1 MMYLLNTKK
10 TWLLF
15 LIIVITHLNTK
26 AQKVQWA
33 SEVLGVSSERK
44 EINGDT
50 KSPEPHQFRAE
61 QALGIPNKL
70 PAFGESRCAWS
81 PSRQSNPIPEWI
93 KVGFATPM
101 QIRQI
106 AIAENYN
113 PGAITHIYVYDE
125 ADREHLLYRNENVS
139 ALGVRGRIYHFYV
152 KKTAFKV
159 KSVKVVLSTAQVR
172 GFNQIDAIAISDSN
186 DPVKARINLAKK
198 LDVKSKPLNLGNN
211 VNSSFDEISP
221 VVAPDGSAI
230 YFTRAK
236 HPQNIGKEHKQDVW
250 YAKMRPDYNFGPAK
264 NLGPPINTEHHN
276 SSFSIS
282 PDGNTML
289 LNNIYRPDG
298 KLEKGLSI
306 TRRGRD
312 GNWSKPQAVKID
324 NYRNLNKYS
333 EFCLSPNGKVL
344 LMTIQQKDTRGGK
357 DIYVSFLNSDGKTWS
372 EPKNLG
378 KKVNT
383 AESET
388 SPFLAADGVT
398 LYYSTSGF
406 SGFGSNDIYVTRR
419 LDNSWTNWSTPKNL
433 GPEINTDK
441 WDAYFSIP
449 AKADFAYYITYHKSI
464 AGSGDIFRVSL
475 SDSNKP
481 KPVAL
486 VKGRVFNAKTKQPIS
501 AEIDY
506 EILATGKNV
515 GKGNSNPKTG
525 EYKVVLPLE
534 QEYALL
540 AEAKGFLSVDTVINL
555 KGINKYTEIVTDLYL
570 VPIEEGAK
578 VRLNNIFFARNSDRL
593 LPESYPE
600 LNRLSKAMEENPTMK
615 IRLEGH
621 TEIFGNKKALMDLS
635 KRRVRS
641 VQKYLSLKGGINTKR
656 IKLKGYGARRPLS
669 TKKDQKSRALNR
681 RVEVRIL
688 AK

>member
-1 MMYLLNTKK
+1 MMYVLTTKK
-10 TWLLF
+10 NWLLVLLF
-15 LIIVITHLNTK
+15 FTTTSLLK
-26 AQKVQWA
+26 AQTVQWA
-33 SEVLGVSSERK
+33 SSVLGVSSERR
-44 EINGDT
+44 ELNHES
-50 KSPEPHQFRAE
+50 KSPEPHQYRAK

-70 PAFGESRCAWS
+70 PALGNSKCAWS
-81 PSRQSNPIPEWI
+81 PSKAKQATAEWI
-93 KVGFATPM
+93 KVGFSTPM
-101 QIRQI
+101 QIRQV
-106 AIAENYN
+106 AVAENHN

-125 ADREHLLYRNENVS
+125 AGREHLLYRNVNVAPLS
-139 ALGVRGRIYHFYV
+139 VSGRIFHFLV
-152 KKTAFKV
+152 KKTPYKV
-159 KSVKVVLSTAQVR
+159 KSVKITLNTARVS

-186 DPVKARINLAKK
+186 DPVKAKINLAKK
-198 LDVKSKPLNLGNN
+198 LNVKSKPLNLGTN
-211 VNSSFDEISP
+211 VNSRYDEISP

-236 HPQNIGKEHKQDVW
+236 HPQNMGKEHKQDVW
-250 YAKMRPDYNFGPAK
+250 YASLRPDNNFAQAK
-264 NLGPPINTEHHN
+264 NMGPPINTEHHN
-276 SSFSIS
+276 SSFSIA

-289 LNNIYRPDG
+289 LNNIYLPEG
-298 KLEKGLSI
+298 KLIKGLSI
-306 TRRGRD
+306 TRRGAD
-312 GNWSKPQAVKID
+312 GNWTRPQKVTI
-324 NYRNLNKYS
+324 NGYRNLNKYS

-344 LMTIQQKDTRGGK
+344 LMTIQQRDTQGGK
-357 DIYVSFLNSDGKTWS
+357 DIYVSFLNADGKTWS
-372 EPKNLG
+372 KPRNLG

-388 SPFLAADGVT
+388 SPFLAADGIT

-406 SGFGSNDIYVTRR
+406 SGFGSNDIFVTRR
-419 LDNSWTNWSTPKNL
+419 LDDTWKNWSTPQNL
-433 GPEINTDK
+433 GPEINTNK

-449 AKADFAYYITYHKSI
+449 AKADFAYYITYHRSI

-475 SDSNKP
+475 SESNKP

-515 GKGNSNPKTG
+515 GKGRSNPKTG
-525 EYKVVLPLE
+525 DYKVVLPLE

-540 AEAKGFLSVDTVINL
+540 AQAKGFLSVDTTINL
-555 KGINKYTEIVTDLYL
+555 KGIKKYTEIVADLYL
-570 VPIEEGAK
+570 VPIETGGV
-578 VRLNNIFFARNSDRL
+578 VRLNNIFFSRGSARL

-600 LNRLSKAMEENPTMK
+600 LDRLIKAMKENPTMK

-621 TEIFGNKKALMDLS
+621 TEIYGNKKFLMNLS
-635 KRRVRS
+635 KQRVKS
-641 VQKYLSLKGGINTKR
+641 VQKYLSDKGVNDKR
-656 IKLKGYGARRPLS
+656 VKLKGYGARRPLS
-669 TKKDQKSRALNR
+669 TKTDKESRSLNR

>member
-1 MMYLLNTKK
+1 MMYLLHTRK

-15 LIIVITHLNTK
+15 IVFFITHYTIN

-33 SEVLGVSSERK
+33 SEVLGQSSERRLM
-44 EINGDT
+44 NSDT
-50 KSPEPHQFRAE
+50 KSPEPHQYRSE

-70 PAFGESRCAWS
+70 PAFGDSKCAWS
-81 PSRQSNPIPEWI
+81 PSRRNNPTPEWI
-93 KVGFATPM
+93 KVGFANPM
-101 QIRQI
+101 QIRQV
-106 AIAENYN
+106 AIAENHN
-113 PGAITHIYVYDE
+113 PGSITHIYVYDG
-125 ADREHLLYRNENVS
+125 AGREHLLYRNENV
-139 ALGVRGRIYHFYV
+139 APLGVRGRIFNFFV
-152 KKTAFKV
+152 KKTAYKV
-159 KSVKVVLSTAQVR
+159 KSVKVVLSTAQVN

-186 DPVKARINLAKK
+186 DPIKAKINLAKK
-198 LDVKSKPLNLGNN
+198 LDVKSKPLNLGTN

-221 VVAPDGSAI
+221 VVAPDGTAI

-250 YAKMRPDYNFGPAK
+250 YAEMRPDYNFGRAK
-264 NLGPPINTEHHN
+264 NLGPPINTIHHN

-289 LNNIYRPDG
+289 LNNVYRPDG

-306 TRRGRD
+306 TRRGND
-312 GNWSKPQAVKID
+312 GNWSKPKAVKI
-324 NYRNLNKYS
+324 NGYKNLNKYS

-344 LMTIQQKDTRGGK
+344 LMTIQQTDTQGGK
-357 DIYVSFLNSDGKTWS
+357 DIYVSFLNADGTWS
-372 EPKNLG
+372 KPKNLG
-378 KKVNT
+378 KRVNT

-419 LDNSWTNWSTPKNL
+419 LDNSWTRWSTPKNL
-433 GPEINTDK
+433 GPEINTNK

-515 GKGNSNPKTG
+515 GKGHSNPKTG

-534 QEYALL
+534 KEYALL
-540 AEAKGFLSVDTVINL
+540 AEAKGYLSVDTTINL
-555 KGINKYTEIVTDLYL
+555 KGITKYTEIVTDLYL
-570 VPIEEGAK
+570 VPIEEGAT
-578 VRLNNIFFARNSDRL
+578 VRLNNIFFSRNSARL

-600 LNRLSKAMEENPTMK
+600 LNRLSKAMQENPTMK

-621 TEIFGNKKALMDLS
+621 TEIFGNKRALMDLS
-635 KRRVRS
+635 KRRVKS
-641 VQKYLSLKGGINTKR
+641 VQKYLADRGIEAKR

-669 TKKDQKSRALNR
+669 TKKDSKSRALNR

-688 AK
+688 SK

>member
-1 MMYLLNTKK
+1 MMYIFTTRK
-10 TWLLF
+10 TWLLVLLIFTTNFF
-15 LIIVITHLNTK
+15 LR
-26 AQKVQWA
+26 AQNVQWA
-33 SEVLGVSSERK
+33 SDVLEVSSERR
-44 EINGDT
+44 EINDET
-50 KSPEPHQFRAE
+50 KSPEPRQYRAK

-70 PAFGESRCAWS
+70 PAFGDSKCAWS
-81 PSRQSNPIPEWI
+81 PSKQGNANAEWI
-93 KVGFATPM
+93 KVGFSNPM
-101 QIRQI
+101 QIRQV

-113 PGAITHIYVYDE
+113 SGAITHIYVYDE
-125 ADREHLLYRNENVS
+125 AGQEHLLYRNINVAPLS
-139 ALGVRGRIYHFYV
+139 VNGRIFHFFV
-152 KKTAFKV
+152 KKTAYKV
-159 KSVKVVLSTAQVR
+159 KSVKVTLNTAQVP

-186 DPVKARINLAKK
+186 DPIKAKINLAKK
-198 LDVKSKPLNLGNN
+198 LNVKSKPLNLGKL
-211 VNSSFDEISP
+211 VNSRYDEISP

-250 YAKMRPDYNFGPAK
+250 FAEMRPDNNFGPAK

-276 SSFSIS
+276 SSFSIA

-289 LNNIYRPDG
+289 LNNVYRPDG
-298 KLEKGLSI
+298 KLVKGLSI
-306 TRRGRD
+306 TRRGAD
-312 GNWSKPQAVKID
+312 GEWSKPEKVIIND
-324 NYRNLNKYS
+324 YRNLNKYS

-344 LMTIQQKDTRGGK
+344 LMTIQQTDTQGGK
-357 DIYVSFLNSDGKTWS
+357 DIYVSFLNPDGRTWS
-372 EPKNLG
+372 KPKNLG
-378 KKVNT
+378 GRVNT

-406 SGFGSNDIYVTRR
+406 SGFGSNDIFVTRR
-419 LDNSWTNWSTPKNL
+419 LDDSWTKWSTPKNL
-433 GPEINTDK
+433 GSEINTNK

-449 AKADFAYYITYHKSI
+449 AKADFAYYITYHRST

-515 GKGNSNPKTG
+515 GKGHSNPKTG
-525 EYKVVLPLE
+525 AYKIVLPLE
-534 QEYALL
+534 KEYALL

-555 KGINKYTEIVTDLYL
+555 KGINKYTEIVADLYL
-570 VPIEEGAK
+570 VPIETGGV
-578 VRLNNIFFARNSDRL
+578 VRLNNIFFGRGSARL

-600 LNRLSKAMEENPTMK
+600 LNRLTKAMKENPTMR

-621 TEIFGNKKALMDLS
+621 TEIYGNKKFLMNLS
-635 KRRVRS
+635 KQRVKS
-641 VQKYLSLKGGINTKR
+641 VQKYLSSSGVNPKR
-656 IKLKGYGARRPLS
+656 IKLKGYGYKRPLS
-669 TKKDQKSRALNR
+669 TKKDEKSRALNR

-688 AK
+688 SK

>member
-1 MMYLLNTKK
+1 MMYLLTTKK
-10 TWLLF
+10 TWLLVLFFFTTTF
-15 LIIVITHLNTK
+15 LQ
-26 AQKVQWA
+26 AQTVQWA
-33 SEVLGVSSERK
+33 SSVLGVSSERR
-44 EINGDT
+44 ELNPES
-50 KSPEPHQFRAE
+50 KSPEPHQFRAK

-70 PAFGESRCAWS
+70 PAVGSSKCAWS
-81 PSRQSNPIPEWI
+81 PSEAKSASPEWI
-93 KVGFATPM
+93 KVGFSNPM
-101 QIRQI
+101 QISQV

-125 ADREHLLYRNENVS
+125 ADREHLLYRNTNVAPLTVS
-139 ALGVRGRIYHFYV
+139 GRIFHFFV
-152 KKTAFKV
+152 KKTAYKV
-159 KSVKVVLSTAQVR
+159 KSVKVALNTARVP
-172 GFNQIDAIAISDSN
+172 GYNEIDAIAISDSN
-186 DPVKARINLAKK
+186 DPIQAKINLAKK
-198 LDVKSKPLNLGNN
+198 LNVKSKPLNLGTNI
-211 VNSSFDEISP
+211 NSRYDEISP

-250 YAKMRPDYNFGPAK
+250 YATLRPDNNFDRAK
-264 NLGPPINTEHHN
+264 NMGPPINTEHHN
-276 SSFSIS
+276 SSFSIA

-289 LNNIYRPDG
+289 LNNVYRPDG
-298 KLEKGLSI
+298 KLVKGLSI
-306 TRRGRD
+306 TRRGAD
-312 GNWSKPQAVKID
+312 GNWTRPEKVVINGYK
-324 NYRNLNKYS
+324 NLNKYS

-372 EPKNLG
+372 KPRNLG
-378 KKVNT
+378 SKVNT

-398 LYYSTSGF
+398 LYYSTAGF
-406 SGFGSNDIYVTRR
+406 SGFGSNDIFVTRR
-419 LDNSWTNWSTPKNL
+419 LDDSWTNWSTPKNL

-449 AKADFAYYITYHKSI
+449 AKADFAYYITYHRSL

-475 SDSNKP
+475 SESNKP

-501 AEIDY
+501 AEIAY

-515 GKGNSNPKTG
+515 GKGHSNPKTG

-540 AEAKGFLSVDTVINL
+540 AEAKGFLSVDTTINL
-555 KGINKYTEIVTDLYL
+555 KGITKYTEIVADLYL
-570 VPIEEGAK
+570 VPIESGGV
-578 VRLNNIFFARNSDRL
+578 VRLNNIFFNRGSARL

-600 LNRLSKAMEENPTMK
+600 LNRLAKAMKENPTMR

-621 TEIFGNKKALMDLS
+621 TEIFGNKKFLMNLS
-635 KRRVRS
+635 KSRVKSVRKYLADNGIEERRVK
-641 VQKYLSLKGGINTKR
+641 VKGF
-656 IKLKGYGARRPLS
+656 GYKRPLS
-669 TKKDQKSRALNR
+669 RKTDEKSRALNR

-688 AK
+688 SK